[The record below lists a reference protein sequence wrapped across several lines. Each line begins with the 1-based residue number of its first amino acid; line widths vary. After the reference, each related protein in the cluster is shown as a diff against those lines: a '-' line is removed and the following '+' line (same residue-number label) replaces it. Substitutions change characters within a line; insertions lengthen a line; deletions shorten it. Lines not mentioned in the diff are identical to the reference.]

1 MSRKLA
7 FATSHAYLP
16 EEQRADRQTDREG
29 ERERERERERGGE
42 AGWRGGWRAGAGEGK
57 KESDNETTAAAVED
71 SRRFEALRNK
81 VCSTGPRCST
91 YNDACIMRDEL
102 LLLLALAYAGQC
114 ESTFSS
120 VPIVSH

>member
-1 MSRKLA
+1 V
-7 FATSHAYLP
+7 
-16 EEQRADRQTDREG
+16 E
-29 ERERERERERGGE
+29 
-42 AGWRGGWRAGAGEGK
+42 GGWRAGAGEGK